1 MHYLGVFCLIRHQVI
16 ELAKIAVCTA
26 CGFWLAWLTLAMLTQ
41 HPFVRHAQMLLEKS
55 ATDKQEQ
62 AFHVDI
68 VFFYNSFVIQL
79 VDNPSSI
86 EVGQVFTVSP
96 ATASIN
102 CTSVQNTTLRMLTSI
117 DRTRV

>member
-1 MHYLGVFCLIRHQVI
+1 MWILACLADTRNVDTAPFCPPCSN
-16 ELAKIAVCTA
+16 ASGKIKNS
-26 CGFWLAWLTLAMLTQ
+26 
-41 HPFVRHAQMLLEKS
+41 P
-55 ATDKQEQ
+55 TDKQEQ

-96 ATASIN
+96 ATASIT